1 MKSVFVSGEAA
12 EEIVE
17 SVLGSLH
24 AAFGFSEVIIRQ
36 GQNELAI
43 FAQAWADKQGIPT
56 RPCEADWDTSGAVNL
71 LVAFPGADEDIR
83 RADEARIKVAR
94 CGPAAT

>member
-1 MKSVFVSGEAA
+1 MKNVLVSGEAD
-12 EEIVE
+12 EEIVD
-17 SVLGSLH
+17 SVLSSLH

-56 RPCEADWDTSGAVNL
+56 QSCGTDWDTSGAVNL

-83 RADEARIKVAR
+83 KADAAHIKVAR
-94 CGPAAT
+94 CGPAET